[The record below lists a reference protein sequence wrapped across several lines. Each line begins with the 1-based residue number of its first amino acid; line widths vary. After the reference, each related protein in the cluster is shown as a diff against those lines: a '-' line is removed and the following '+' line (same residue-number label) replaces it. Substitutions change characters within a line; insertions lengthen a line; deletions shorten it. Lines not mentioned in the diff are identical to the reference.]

1 MQERRMDARLLCAD
15 LVELIWSDFSGEEK
29 RRIGNLEDIS
39 ACGMSIQV
47 ETAIHV
53 GTHMR
58 ILCGERELTGI
69 VRYALYRDDS
79 YFIGVQL
86 DENSRWSVRHFVP
99 QHILD
104 PRQIIDRPAHMTLNS
119 LGSNMIH

>member
-1 MQERRMDARLLCAD
+1 MQERRKNTRLLCAD
-15 LVELIWSDFSGEEK
+15 LVELIWSDFAGEEK
-29 RRIGNLEDIS
+29 RRVGNLEDIS
-39 ACGMSIQV
+39 SCGMSIQV

-53 GTHMR
+53 GTRMR

-69 VRYALYRDDS
+69 VRYALYRDES

-104 PRQIIDRPAHMTLNS
+104 PRQIIDRAGQTTLHS
-119 LGSNMIH
+119 PGSTMIH